1 MEKKST
7 IVSISERTGF
17 SVSTVSRVLSGKAEL
32 ARISKSTVEAIQEE
46 AKRCNYK
53 PSLLA
58 KGLRTSKTDTIGLV
72 IPSME
77 NLYFANL
84 ASTIIRDARSYGY
97 TTVTVDTTE
106 DEHNERASIES
117 LLARHVDGIIV
128 TPCGQDPTWLE
139 NINRNVTPVV
149 LIDRYFNST
158 ELSYVCTDNY
168 QGGFEATKYLL
179 NNGHEKILCIQGT
192 PHSMPVRERV
202 RGYLDALRGH
212 GIEQNAR
219 IAGNSFSIQNGYLE
233 TKLALNSPER
243 PTAIFALSN
252 TILLGAIKAIK
263 ESGLSIPDDIS
274 AITFDNNTFLDFID
288 PPITRIS
295 QPVNEIGTLAVKLL
309 MQGIAEKRSTGA
321 RMQLQ
326 PQLIVCDSV
335 ANILMKEKQSV
346 H

>member
-1 MEKKST
+1 M
-7 IVSISERTGF
+7 
-17 SVSTVSRVLSGKAEL
+17 
-32 ARISKSTVEAIQEE
+32 
-46 AKRCNYK
+46 
-53 PSLLA
+53 
-58 KGLRTSKTDTIGLV
+58 
-72 IPSME
+72 
-77 NLYFANL
+77 
-84 ASTIIRDARSYGY
+84 
-97 TTVTVDTTE
+97 
-106 DEHNERASIES
+106 
-117 LLARHVDGIIV
+117 
-128 TPCGQDPTWLE
+128 
-139 NINRNVTPVV
+139 

-335 ANILMKEKQSV
+335 ANILDYQYDEIQTYDLSVSFEAGEETQAALSQARAFWKELKAGEHTVNYWQQDSTGKWNKKA
-346 H
+346 

>member
-1 MEKKST
+1 MKKKST

-17 SVSTVSRVLSGKAEL
+17 SISTVSRVLNGKAEL

-84 ASTIIRDARSYGY
+84 ASTIIRDARAYGY
-97 TTVTVDTTE
+97 TTVTVDTME
-106 DEHNERASIES
+106 DEANERNGIDS
-117 LLARHVDGIIV
+117 LLARNVDGIIV
-128 TPCGQDPTWLE
+128 TPCGQDPAWLE
-139 NINRNVTPVV
+139 NISRNITPVV

-168 QGGFEATKYLL
+168 QGGYEATRYLL
-179 NNGHEKILCIQGT
+179 NNGHENILCIQGT

-202 RGYLDALRGH
+202 RGYLDALRGK
-212 GIEQNAR
+212 GIECRAR

-233 TKLALNSPER
+233 TKLALNSASR

-252 TILLGAIKAIK
+252 TILLGAIKAIR
-263 ESGLSIPDDIS
+263 ESGLVIPDDIS
-274 AITFDNNTFLDFID
+274 VITFDNNTFLDFID
-288 PPITRIS
+288 PPVTRMS

-309 MQGIAEKRSTGA
+309 MQNIAEEQPTSA
-321 RMQLQ
+321 HMQLQ
-326 PQLIVCDSV
+326 PQLIVCESV
-335 ANILMKEKQSV
+335 ANMLMKAEQTA
-346 H
+346 